1 MNEWA
6 NVKWKSS
13 QCECVVGCV
22 GVKCINAFAYDRVHK
37 IATGVSILLHQL
49 VWVFN

>member
-1 MNEWA
+1 MNGRILNGNQA
-6 NVKWKSS
+6 K
-13 QCECVVGCV
+13 CECVVGCV